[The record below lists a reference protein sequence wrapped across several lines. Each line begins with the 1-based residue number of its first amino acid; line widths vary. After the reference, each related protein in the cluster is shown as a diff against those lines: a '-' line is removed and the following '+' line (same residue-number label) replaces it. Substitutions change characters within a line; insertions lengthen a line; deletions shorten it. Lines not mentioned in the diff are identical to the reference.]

1 MNSLAV
7 FVSGIIE
14 SQGEESGYLIIRAL
28 EEQLI
33 ARLPDAGPT
42 LVMFFRAELTA
53 PPLPSDHPVFSQ
65 KNCESWSK
73 HTEAFGR
80 AKAALDHVSEIG
92 DISNMEALSLLGR
105 CVAYG
110 TICSSE
116 RFSTAIPKI
125 RFVEVASN
133 VLGANTQHER

>member
-1 MNSLAV
+1 MIFFVRYDFRRSLPQEV
-7 FVSGIIE
+7 VVGSPTGGI
-14 SQGEESGYLIIRAL
+14 S
-28 EEQLI
+28 
-33 ARLPDAGPT
+33 RLG
-42 LVMFFRAELTA
+42 
-53 PPLPSDHPVFSQ
+53 Q
-65 KNCESWSK
+65 K